1 MMKKIENSN
10 HNSGIDAL
18 RGFAILSVILLHIN
32 IRIPFSDTYLGGM
45 LPHSIYSILFWSGY
59 YGVCVFF
66 VISGFLITTSSL
78 NKWDS
83 LPNLNLKGFYSMR
96 FARII
101 PLLLALLLVLSLFHF
116 LGIKDF
122 VINPEKTSLGRA
134 IFAALTFHINWL
146 EIKVGYLSGSWDVLW
161 SLSIEEVFYLFF
173 PIVCFLCRKEWHFVA
188 LISVFLVI
196 SPFARTVWYS
206 GNELGDKNHF
216 AFLDAISLGCMA
228 AIFAKNVI
236 VRKSLLNT
244 MAIVGWGLMAFI
256 LLFRSLARDLHLW
269 QTGLNVTFLAIG
281 TALMLIWMQKRF
293 VSGKQLPSKFTGAL
307 RFLGRNSYE
316 VYLTHMF
323 VVFLFVRVYL
333 ALKLSGEWAWVLYIF
348 IVVLSG
354 VLGALVA
361 KYFSNPLNI
370 LLRERF
376 RQYNN
381 KYGLIKN

>member
-1 MMKKIENSN
+1 MKNIENSK

-32 IRIPFSDTYLGGM
+32 IRIPFSDTYFGSI
-45 LPHSIYSILFWSGY
+45 LPHSIYNILFWSGF

-83 LPNLNLKGFYSMR
+83 LPNLSLSGFYSMR
-96 FARII
+96 FARIM

-116 LGIKDF
+116 FGIKEF
-122 VINPEKTSLGRA
+122 VINPEKTTLGRA

-146 EIKVGYLSGSWDVLW
+146 EIKVGYLPGSWDVLW
-161 SLSIEEVFYLFF
+161 SLSIEEIFYLFF
-173 PIVCFLCRKEWHFVA
+173 PIVCILCRKEWHFIA

-244 MAIVGWGLMAFI
+244 MAIIGWGLMSLI
-256 LLFRSLARDLHLW
+256 LLFRSFARDLHLW
-269 QTGLNVTFLAIG
+269 ETGLNVTFLAIG
-281 TALMLIWMQKRF
+281 TALVLIWMQKRL
-293 VSGKQLPSKFTGAL
+293 VSGKQVPSKFTGAL

-323 VVFLFVRVYL
+323 VVFLFVRLYL
-333 ALKLSGEWAWVLYIF
+333 VLNLSGEWAWLLYVV
-348 IVVLSG
+348 IVILSG

-361 KYFSNPLNI
+361 KYFSNPLNVF
-370 LLRERF
+370 LRKKFTSKKMSAEV
-376 RQYNN
+376 
-381 KYGLIKN
+381 LPL